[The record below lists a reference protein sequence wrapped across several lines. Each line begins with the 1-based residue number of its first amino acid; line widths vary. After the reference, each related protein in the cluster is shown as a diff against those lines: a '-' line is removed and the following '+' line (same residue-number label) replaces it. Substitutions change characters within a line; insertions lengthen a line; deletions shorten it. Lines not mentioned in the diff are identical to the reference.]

1 VLKLPLTRQCAEAAA
16 DSGAFTVLLDPTAS
30 QTCYTDTTG
39 TSRTAY
45 ATPEALLAFA
55 IAIEQLRI
63 APASA

>member
-1 VLKLPLTRQCAEAAA
+1 
-16 DSGAFTVLLDPTAS
+16 VLLDPTAS

>member
-1 VLKLPLTRQCAEAAA
+1 MLSDRVLKLSLTA
-16 DSGAFTVLLDPTAS
+16 GAFTVLLDPAAS
-30 QTCYTDTTG
+30 QTCYTNSTG

-55 IAIEQLRI
+55 SAVIEQLRS